1 MHELALME
9 ELRRL
14 AVQEA
19 RAQGARRIHRLQL
32 RVGSQAGVDPEAL
45 RLAFAVVMGAA
56 DRQSHGQPDDG
67 ELCGGPITLDLEV
80 VPTVCF
86 CPDCGQEFRPVDV
99 IHACPR
105 CGRLASRLLSGRE
118 LELVGLEVS

>member
-19 RAQGARRIHRLQL
+19 RAQGASRIHRLQL

-56 DRQSHGQPDDG
+56 DPRDRTQTGEA
-67 ELCGGPITLDLEV
+67 ELCCGSITLDLDV

-86 CPDCGQEFRPVDV
+86 CPDCAQEFRPTDV

-105 CGRLASRLLSGRE
+105 CGGLASRLLRGRE

>member
-14 AVQEA
+14 AEREA
-19 RAQGARRIHRLQL
+19 QAQGASRIHRLQL

-56 DRQSHGQPDDG
+56 DPGEGDCSDG
-67 ELCGGPITLDLEV
+67 ADLCGHSTTLDLEV

-86 CPDCGQEFRPVDV
+86 CSDCAQEFRPADV

-105 CGRLASRLLSGRE
+105 CGALASRLLRGRE

>member
-19 RAQGARRIHRLQL
+19 RAQGASRIHRLRL
-32 RVGSQAGVDPEAL
+32 RIGSQAGVDPEAL
-45 RLAFAVVMGAA
+45 RQAFAVVMGAS
-56 DRQSHGQPDDG
+56 DPQGQPEDA
-67 ELCGGPITLDLEV
+67 ELCGRPIALDLDV

-86 CPDCGQEFRPVDV
+86 CPDCAQEFHPADV

-105 CGRLASRLLSGRE
+105 CGALASRILRGRE